1 MEGKVAD
8 FNDGLD
14 SLSHVKV
21 AVLTELRRNWCSNG
35 VNRFLGGGMLN
46 SLSPQKGSW
55 SDLSK

>member
-35 VNRFLGGGMLN
+35 VNRFLGGRDAEQFVA
-46 SLSPQKGSW
+46 PKGQ
-55 SDLSK
+55 LERFV